1 MTESRISHV
10 PTVSKQPLTPD
21 NQSAAAFSGKAP
33 ATSPGATSKVKNN
46 SSTQGA
52 PVTKRTAQTPE
63 TIIKNAQNEIRFALS
78 SFLGSDEKTQGE
90 TLEAIRNI
98 LQEAKSQLTNKSLFG
113 RHELNEDAL
122 HQIGIYFENLIQ
134 QISQVDNPSFLKL
147 QELFAIQSELA
158 KEELLAIGRSPEY
171 KSMSKVIN
179 SLAQNINLVNHL
191 ALKADENLT
200 QDDITSISEKF
211 SENLKNLY
219 SVVRR

>member
-1 MTESRISHV
+1 MNTPRIPASTPV
-10 PTVSKQPLTPD
+10 NKILTPE
-21 NQSAAAFSGKAP
+21 NQPANAFSGKAP
-33 ATSPGATSKVKNN
+33 TTSSGATSKVKNN
-46 SSTQGA
+46 SSTQGT

-63 TIIKNAQNEIRFALS
+63 TIIKNAKTAITSALA
-78 SFLGSDEKTQGE
+78 SFLDFDEMNQGE

-98 LQEAKSQLTNKSLFG
+98 LNEAKSQLTSKSRFG
-113 RHELNEDAL
+113 QHKLNEDAMYK
-122 HQIGIYFENLIQ
+122 IGHYFNDLIQ

-158 KEELLAIGRSPEY
+158 KEELLALGRSPEY